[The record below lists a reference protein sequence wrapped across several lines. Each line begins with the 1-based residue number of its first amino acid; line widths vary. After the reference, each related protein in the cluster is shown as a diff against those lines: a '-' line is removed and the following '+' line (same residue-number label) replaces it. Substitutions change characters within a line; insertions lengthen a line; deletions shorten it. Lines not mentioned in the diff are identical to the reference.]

1 MRERKSQKG
10 IKDPSYEGSE
20 EGISRA
26 TVERP
31 TPNRPL
37 SSNEPMQSSQIHPS
51 LAALSWGVGLDQNQA
66 PSDGQHMSEENLQ
79 SPSELAT
86 SLPSAIQPQVEC
98 KGIRSTSDFPR
109 DLTGLSPEQ
118 VEHHYK
124 AMRNSHASL
133 MRSRGQLQRRSREF
147 SEARLNFLNTL
158 KTYEE
163 RLVAIG
169 EEKAEAMRIAQDMH
183 QELEAFENKQQA
195 LDRLLHDLE
204 EAKQDAGFWSILQIN
219 QLIERMKTLLRGG
232 N

>member
-1 MRERKSQKG
+1 MQF
-10 IKDPSYEGSE
+10 
-20 EGISRA
+20 
-26 TVERP
+26 
-31 TPNRPL
+31 L
-37 SSNEPMQSSQIHPS
+37 QSSPYVEAS
-51 LAALSWGVGLDQNQA
+51 DSGVGLDQNKA
-66 PSDGQHMSEENLQ
+66 PSGGQRMSEENLPSQ
-79 SPSELAT
+79 SELAI
-86 SLPSAIQPQVEC
+86 SSSGAIQPQVEC

-109 DLTGLSPEQ
+109 DLSGLSPEQ

-169 EEKAEAMRIAQDMH
+169 EEKAEAMQIAQDMH
-183 QELEAFENKQQA
+183 KELEAFENKQQA
-195 LDRLLHDLE
+195 LDNLLNDLE
-204 EAKQDAGFWSILQIN
+204 EAKQVTGFWSILQIN
-219 QLIERMKTLLRGG
+219 KLIEQMKALLRGS